1 MTQKI
6 LVAIDIQREYVT
18 LDRPFHIASIA
29 PSLANAQVLLQHARH
44 HAWPVVHVQHL
55 QDGTIF
61 NRDSEYSRFVDGFT
75 PVEGETLVTKSNYS
89 SFSSPAFTDFVKVQ
103 VQAHTSCE
111 FIVVGYGTTMC
122 CLSTIVEGY
131 HRGYSFALVQDATAA
146 LASGDLTED
155 SMQRHAVATL
165 GRFARVTSTTNET
178 NV

>member
-18 LDRPFHIASIA
+18 PGRPFHIASIA
-29 PSLANAQVLLQHARH
+29 PSLANAQVLLQYARS

-55 QDGTIF
+55 QDGAIF
-61 NRDSEYSRFVDGFT
+61 NRDAEYSRFVDGFT
-75 PVEGETLVTKSNYS
+75 PIEGETSVTKGNYS
-89 SFSSPAFTDFVKVQ
+89 SFSAPAFTDFVQEQ

-111 FIVVGYGTTMC
+111 FVVVGYGTTMC

-146 LASGDLTED
+146 LANGDLTED
-155 SMQRHAVATL
+155 SMHRHTVAL
-165 GRFARVTSTTNET
+165 MGRFARVTSTTDET
-178 NV
+178 AA